1 MFESTFY
8 EQHLI
13 VLKTFRDNFLAF
25 LPAAFLSVTYTE
37 NNKKLKKNSKIQ
49 NLTTWRLE
57 VSPDA
62 VLNHAPPA
70 AEETFSCYVTF
81 LPPTFFC

>member
-25 LPAAFLSVTYTE
+25 LPAAFLSVTYSE
-37 NNKKLKKNSKIQ
+37 NNKK
-49 NLTTWRLE
+49 
-57 VSPDA
+57 
-62 VLNHAPPA
+62 
-70 AEETFSCYVTF
+70 
-81 LPPTFFC
+81 

>member
-25 LPAAFLSVTYTE
+25 LPVAFLGVTYSE
-37 NNKKLKKNSKIQ
+37 NNKK
-49 NLTTWRLE
+49 
-57 VSPDA
+57 
-62 VLNHAPPA
+62 
-70 AEETFSCYVTF
+70 
-81 LPPTFFC
+81 